1 MEYKI
6 YFLIYFSQIFRTC
19 PLMYGQIIYEN
30 KSLSASSLT
39 SILFLDQLQA
49 FGMVSLM
56 KNFINSIIVVIR
68 DAAVQW
74 EAVSSSC

>member
-1 MEYKI
+1 
-6 YFLIYFSQIFRTC
+6 
-19 PLMYGQIIYEN
+19 
-30 KSLSASSLT
+30 
-39 SILFLDQLQA
+39 
-49 FGMVSLM
+49 MVSLM